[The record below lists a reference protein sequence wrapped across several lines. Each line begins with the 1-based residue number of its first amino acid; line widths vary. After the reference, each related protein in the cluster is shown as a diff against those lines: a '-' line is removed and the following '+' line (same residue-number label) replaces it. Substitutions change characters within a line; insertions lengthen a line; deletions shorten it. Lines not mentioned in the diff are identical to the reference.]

1 MGTRSEFDG
10 WDIHRSGPAGA
21 AHRVL
26 LLPGAL
32 CTTAFLEDVTSQPA
46 LAGAGV
52 AVLAVTLPGFG
63 RTATPEDLS
72 VENYAR
78 LVGGLA
84 AGLGCDLVAGHSLG
98 ANIAMELAITGGF
111 GGPVLLLDPSFSRED
126 EAQDLAQLDRIGR
139 VPGLGTLA
147 WAVMLR
153 LVPRTM
159 EDSFPPGRR
168 AALSADLRNNAPG
181 VCRRLVREYFAY
193 LDRQGS
199 LAGRLRE
206 SGARAWIVRG
216 DRTEIGLT
224 DDERRALEAGPN
236 IRLITVPDSG
246 HMLVTEQPARVA
258 QLILDLLGVPAG
270 R

>member
-1 MGTRSEFDG
+1 MDARSEFDG
-10 WDIHRSGPAGA
+10 WDIHRFGPPGA

-26 LLPGAL
+26 LLPGGL
-32 CTTAFLEDVTSQPA
+32 CTTVFLEDVTSQPV
-46 LAGAGV
+46 LAEAGV
-52 AVLAVTLPGFG
+52 AVVAVTLPGFG

-78 LVGGLA
+78 LLGGLA
-84 AGLGCDLVAGHSLG
+84 AELGCDLVAGHSLG
-98 ANIAMELAITGGF
+98 ANVAMEMAIAGEF

-126 EAQDLAQLDRIGR
+126 EAKDLATLDRIGR
-139 VPGLGTLA
+139 VPGLGALA
-147 WAVMLR
+147 WAVMLK

-159 EDSFPPGRR
+159 DDSFPPGRR

-181 VCRRLVREYFAY
+181 VCRRLVRQYFAY

-199 LAGRLRE
+199 LAARLCA

-224 DDERRALEAGPN
+224 EHERRALEAGPN
-236 IRLITVPDSG
+236 IRLVTVSDSG
-246 HMLVTEQPARVA
+246 HLVVTEQPAQVA
-258 QLILDLLGVPAG
+258 QLILDMLGVPAG